1 MFRTNGWTIGCLAVL
16 GVLLLQTGQA
26 QEKPA
31 TPPGVT
37 DREGAVGVID
47 RNGKATRKFSPDK
60 SLVRQKSGEAKEDPK
75 ETSKIMRVNPAG
87 PGEAPKP
94 GAPMGGPM
102 GGPIPPGPGPLPG
115 VVPPGAPG
123 ATLPGAAPL
132 PGVAPAPTPDGIAR
146 NPTGDAIER
155 NPTGVT
161 SIPCVRLPLDSMVNL
176 DFKEVPI
183 DDLIRLM
190 SCWTGKNFLLTQ
202 GFAGK
207 NVTLMS
213 PQQVTVAQ
221 AYRAFLSALR
231 AHALTVVPAGA
242 FMKIVPDTQAKQEPI
257 RLLKKVSGV
266 PDADEIVTKIIELQH
281 VPASEI
287 TQVLDQFKGKTGEIV
302 AYGEDLLIVTDTGT
316 MIRRLMR
323 LLTELDIPT
332 DKEKIWVR
340 QVEYAEAGEVVN
352 IITGI
357 FPQAGDSA
365 AKKAA
370 PAARQR
376 PQRGRKSPAP
386 AAAAAAKIIGG
397 EAEPIAVSKVI
408 ADERT
413 NQIIVVCN
421 RTTYMRLDKLLRKV
435 DVPIPGE
442 GQIHIVYLEN
452 ADAED
457 VSSTLSSLTSGT
469 GRAAGGRPTAAKT
482 TGAKGAGGAA
492 GGGSA
497 ALFEGE
503 VKITADA
510 GTNALVVEASL
521 KDFRSLKKV
530 IDKLDIRRKQVYVE
544 AIIMEISSNKDRK
557 FGMSGSGGTTFN
569 AQGETVPMLFGLG
582 GLGIS
587 GFDAQQLMGGG
598 LAVGLQGPL
607 VDVSTGS
614 AGDGAGV
621 GDLSIPAFGFL
632 LQAIQKNS
640 DVNILSTPHILTTD
654 NEEAEIQVGKQIPYR
669 ASSMGGLGGLSSMA
683 GLAGLGGSSSGLGSA
698 LGGMGGLGGLM
709 GGLGGGMVQR
719 IDVDLTLKITPHVN
733 ESNFV
738 KLEIDQSIE
747 DVESI
752 DRELGPTTSKRKVKN
767 VVVVRDQQPVVIGG
781 LIRDTESEGV
791 DKIPLLGDIPLVG
804 ILFRQTVRTV
814 EKKNLLMIIVPHI
827 IDDPSDLSRIHRER
841 MEEIRR
847 FAEYLATKEK
857 EHKGM
862 VDYRKKSGGLETMR
876 QVVDRARTDRSERE
890 RARFEGTAIDVVG
903 PPDTHDLDY
912 DPEQLEKPGEKQKG
926 PDKDTE

>member
-1 MFRTNGWTIGCLAVL
+1 MFRTSGWTIGCLAVV
-16 GVLLLQTGQA
+16 GVLLLQTAQA
-26 QEKPA
+26 QDKPA
-31 TPPGVT
+31 TPT
-37 DREGAVGVID
+37 RETEREGAVGVID

-60 SLVRQKSGEAKEDPK
+60 SVVRQKSGEAKEDPK
-75 ETSKIMRVNPAG
+75 RPKITRVTP
-87 PGEAPKP
+87 PGRDEPRP
-94 GAPMGGPM
+94 GTPSGAPV
-102 GGPIPPGPGPLPG
+102 PPGPGPLPG
-115 VVPPGAPG
+115 AVQPVAPG
-123 ATLPGAAPL
+123 AALPGAAPA
-132 PGVAPAPTPDGIAR
+132 PGAAPVSPDGIEQ
-146 NPTGDAIER
+146 NPTAGDIER

-161 SIPCVRLPLDSMVNL
+161 SIPCIRLPLDSMVNL

-213 PQQVTVAQ
+213 PQQVSVAQ

-231 AHALTVVPAGA
+231 AHGLTIVPAGA

-257 RLLKKVSGV
+257 KLLKKSSGV
-266 PDADEIVTKIIELQH
+266 PDADEVVTKIIELQH

-316 MIRRLMR
+316 MIRRLIR
-323 LLTELDIPT
+323 LLKELDIPT

-340 QVEYAEAGEVVN
+340 QVEYAEAGEVVS

-357 FPQAGDSA
+357 FPQAGDGA
-365 AKKAA
+365 AKKAV
-370 PAARQR
+370 PKPSRR
-376 PQRGRKSPAP
+376 PKRGSKATP

-408 ADERT
+408 SDERT

-452 ADAED
+452 ADAEE
-457 VSSTLSSLTSGT
+457 VSSTLSSLTSGSSR
-469 GRAAGGRPTAAKT
+469 GGAAGGRPTAAKKSPS
-482 TGAKGAGGAA
+482 ASA
-492 GGGSA
+492 GGGGA

-503 VKITADA
+503 VKITADK

-557 FGMSGSGGTTFN
+557 FGVSGSGGSTFN

-621 GDLSIPAFGFL
+621 GDLSIPTFGFL
-632 LQAIQKNS
+632 LQAIQSNS

-669 ASSMGGLGGLSSMA
+669 ASSLGGLGGLSSMA
-683 GLAGLGGSSSGLGSA
+683 GLSGLGGSSSALSGLGG
-698 LGGMGGLGGLM
+698 LGGLGGLM

-752 DRELGPTTSKRKVKN
+752 SVELGPTTSKRKVKN

-804 ILFRQTVRTV
+804 ILFRQTVRKV
-814 EKKNLLMIIVPHI
+814 EKTNLLMIIVPHI
-827 IDDPSDLSRIHRER
+827 IDDPSDLTRIHRER
-841 MEEIRR
+841 IEEIRR
-847 FAEYLATKEK
+847 FAEYLSTKEK

-876 QVVDRARTDRSERE
+876 QVVDRARKDRSDRE

-903 PPDTHDLDY
+903 PPETHDLDY
-912 DPEQLEKPGEKQKG
+912 DPERKEQHQKRHEKQK
-926 PDKDTE
+926 DNE

>member
-1 MFRTNGWTIGCLAVL
+1 
-16 GVLLLQTGQA
+16 
-26 QEKPA
+26 
-31 TPPGVT
+31 
-37 DREGAVGVID
+37 
-47 RNGKATRKFSPDK
+47 
-60 SLVRQKSGEAKEDPK
+60 
-75 ETSKIMRVNPAG
+75 
-87 PGEAPKP
+87 
-94 GAPMGGPM
+94 
-102 GGPIPPGPGPLPG
+102 
-115 VVPPGAPG
+115 
-123 ATLPGAAPL
+123 
-132 PGVAPAPTPDGIAR
+132 
-146 NPTGDAIER
+146 
-155 NPTGVT
+155 
-161 SIPCVRLPLDSMVNL
+161 MVNL
-176 DFKEVPI
+176 DFKEIPV

-202 GFAGK
+202 AFAGK

-213 PQQVTVAQ
+213 PRQVTVAQ
-221 AYRAFLSALR
+221 AYRAFLSTLK
-231 AHALTVVPAGA
+231 AHGLAIVPAGA
-242 FMKIVPDTQAKQEPI
+242 FLKIVPDTQAKQEPI
-257 RLLKKVSGV
+257 KLLKKSSGV
-266 PDADEIVTKIIELQH
+266 PDADEMVTKIIELQH

-316 MIRRLMR
+316 MIRRLIR
-323 LLTELDIPT
+323 LLKELDVPT

-340 QVEYAEAGEVVN
+340 QIEYAEAGEVVN

-357 FPQAGDSA
+357 FPQAGEGTKKPA

-370 PAARQR
+370 RR
-376 PQRGRKSPAP
+376 PKRGKRSTP

-408 ADERT
+408 SDERT

-452 ADAED
+452 ADSEEVA
-457 VSSTLSSLTSGT
+457 STLSSLTSGSSR
-469 GRAAGGRPTAAKT
+469 GGAGGRPTAKKKSAAKS
-482 TGAKGAGGAA
+482 GSSGG
-492 GGGSA
+492 A

-503 VKITADA
+503 VKITADK

-557 FGMSGSGGTTFN
+557 FGVSGSGGSTFN

-587 GFDAQQLMGGG
+587 GFDAQQLMSGG

-621 GDLSIPAFGFL
+621 GDLSIPTFGFL
-632 LQAIQKNS
+632 LQAIQSNS

-669 ASSMGGLGGLSSMA
+669 ASSLGGLGGLSSMA
-683 GLAGLGGSSSGLGSA
+683 GLSGLGGGSSLSGLGGM
-698 LGGMGGLGGLM
+698 GGLGGLGGLM

-752 DRELGPTTSKRKVKN
+752 SVELGPTTSKRKVKN

-804 ILFRQTVRTV
+804 LLFRQTVRKV
-814 EKKNLLMIIVPHI
+814 EKTNLLMIIVPHI

-876 QVVDRARTDRSERE
+876 QVVDRARKERGDRE

-903 PPDTHDLDY
+903 PPETHDLDY
-912 DPEQLEKPGEKQKG
+912 DPEKSRDDKKNKG
-926 PDKDTE
+926 NK

>member
-1 MFRTNGWTIGCLAVL
+1 MIGCLAL
-16 GVLLLQTGQA
+16 AGVLLLQTGFA

-31 TPPGVT
+31 TPTKTGEPG
-37 DREGAVGVID
+37 GAIGVID
-47 RNGKATRKFSPDK
+47 RNGKATRTFAPDK
-60 SLVRQKSGEAKEDPK
+60 SVVQQKAGANQEKDPK
-75 ETSKIMRVNPAG
+75 KGKVTRITPSTLGKAPTPSGPA
-87 PGEAPKP
+87 A
-94 GAPMGGPM
+94 
-102 GGPIPPGPGPLPG
+102 
-115 VVPPGAPG
+115 
-123 ATLPGAAPL
+123 LPGAAPM
-132 PGVAPAPTPDGIAR
+132 TPDGIDR
-146 NPTGDAIER
+146 TPTGDAIEQ
-155 NPTGVT
+155 NPTGVN
-161 SIPCVRLPLDSMVNL
+161 SVPCKRLPLDSLVSL

-213 PQQVTVAQ
+213 PQPVTVAQ
-221 AYRAFLSALR
+221 AYRAFLSSLR
-231 AHALTVVPAGA
+231 AHSLTTVPAGA
-242 FMKIVPDTQAKQEPI
+242 FLKIVPDTQAKQEPI
-257 RLLKKVSGV
+257 RLLKKTSGV
-266 PDADEIVTKIIELQH
+266 PDQDEIVTKLIELQH

-316 MIRRLMR
+316 MIRRLMK
-323 LLTELDIPT
+323 LLKELDIPT

-340 QVEYAEAGEVVN
+340 QVEYAEASEVVN

-357 FPQAGDSA
+357 FPQAGEG
-365 AKKAA
+365 AKKPPSRTAKK
-370 PAARQR
+370 R
-376 PQRGRKSPAP
+376 PTRGRKSTAP
-386 AAAAAAKIIGG
+386 AAAVAKIIGG

-442 GQIHIVYLEN
+442 GQIHIIYLEN
-452 ADAED
+452 ADAEEI
-457 VSSTLSSLTSGT
+457 SSTLSSLTSGS
-469 GRAAGGRPTAAKT
+469 ASKSGGRTTSKKKGSSAKSS
-482 TGAKGAGGAA
+482 K
-492 GGGSA
+492 GGGGA

-503 VKITADA
+503 VKITADK

-530 IDKLDIRRKQVYVE
+530 IEKLDIRRKQVYVE

-557 FGMSGSGGTTFN
+557 FGMSGSAGTTFN
-569 AQGETVPMLFGLG
+569 VQGEEVPMLFGLG

-587 GFDAQQLMGGG
+587 GFDVQQLTSGG
-598 LAVGLQGPL
+598 AAMGLQGPL

-614 AGDGAGV
+614 TGETGV
-621 GDLSIPAFGFL
+621 GDLSIPTFGFL
-632 LQAIQKNS
+632 LQAIQSNS
-640 DVNILSTPHILTTD
+640 DVNILSTPHILTLD

-669 ASSMGGLGGLSSMA
+669 ASSSMGGLGGLASMA
-683 GLAGLGGSSSGLGSA
+683 GLAGLGGRTSGMSSMM
-698 LGGMGGLGGLM
+698 GGMGGYGGMSSMM
-709 GGLGGGMVQR
+709 GGMGMVQR
-719 IDVDLTLKITPHVN
+719 IDVDLTLKLTPHVN

-767 VVVVRDQQPVVIGG
+767 VVVVRGGQPVVIGG
-781 LIRDTESEGV
+781 LIRDTESDGL
-791 DKIPLLGDIPLVG
+791 DKIPLLGDIPLIG
-804 ILFRQTVRTV
+804 ILFRQTIRTV

-827 IDDPSDLSRIHRER
+827 IDDPSDLGRIHQER
-841 MEEIRR
+841 MEEMRR
-847 FAEYLATKEK
+847 FAEYLATKQK
-857 EHKGM
+857 EYKGM
-862 VDYRKKSGGLETMR
+862 VDYNKKSGGLETMR
-876 QVVDRARTDRSERE
+876 QVVDGERKKREDLE
-890 RARFEGTAIDVVG
+890 RARFEGTAIDVIG
-903 PPDTHDLDY
+903 PPETHDLDY
-912 DPEQLEKPGEKQKG
+912 DPEAKRGDDGQKQK
-926 PDKDTE
+926 DNK

>member
-1 MFRTNGWTIGCLAVL
+1 MFRTSGWTIGCLAVV
-16 GVLLLQTGQA
+16 GILLLQTAQA
-26 QEKPA
+26 QDKPA
-31 TPPGVT
+31 TPTRGT

-47 RNGKATRKFSPDK
+47 RNGKAARKFAPDK
-60 SLVRQKSGEAKEDPK
+60 SVVRQKSGDAKEDPK
-75 ETSKIMRVNPAG
+75 RSKITRVAPGGRVEEPKPASPAG
-87 PGEAPKP
+87 APV
-94 GAPMGGPM
+94 
-102 GGPIPPGPGPLPG
+102 PPGPGPLPG
-115 VVPPGAPG
+115 AAPATAPG
-123 ATLPGAAPL
+123 ATLPGAAP
-132 PGVAPAPTPDGIAR
+132 GAAPTAASPDGIER
-146 NPTGDAIER
+146 NPTGSEIER

-176 DFKEVPI
+176 DFKEIPV

-202 GFAGK
+202 AFAGK

-213 PQQVTVAQ
+213 PRQVTVAQ
-221 AYRAFLSALR
+221 AYRAFLSTLK
-231 AHALTVVPAGA
+231 AHGLAIVPAGA
-242 FMKIVPDTQAKQEPI
+242 FLKIVPDTQAKQEPI
-257 RLLKKVSGV
+257 KLLKKSSGV
-266 PDADEIVTKIIELQH
+266 PDADEMVTKIIELQH

-316 MIRRLMR
+316 MIRRLIR
-323 LLTELDIPT
+323 LLKELDVPT

-340 QVEYAEAGEVVN
+340 QIEYAEAGEVVN

-357 FPQAGDSA
+357 FPQAGEGTKKPA

-370 PAARQR
+370 RR
-376 PQRGRKSPAP
+376 PKRGKRSTP

-408 ADERT
+408 SDERT

-452 ADAED
+452 ADSEEVA
-457 VSSTLSSLTSGT
+457 STLSSLTSGSSR
-469 GRAAGGRPTAAKT
+469 GGAGGRPTAKKKSAAKS
-482 TGAKGAGGAA
+482 GSSGG
-492 GGGSA
+492 A

-503 VKITADA
+503 VKITADK

-544 AIIMEISSNKDRK
+544 AIIMEISSNKERK
-557 FGMSGSGGTTFN
+557 FGISGSGGSTFN

-587 GFDAQQLMGGG
+587 GFDAQQLMSGG

-621 GDLSIPAFGFL
+621 GDLSIPTFGFL
-632 LQAIQKNS
+632 LQAIQSNS

-669 ASSMGGLGGLSSMA
+669 ASSLGGLGGLSSMA
-683 GLAGLGGSSSGLGSA
+683 GLSGLGGGSSLSGLGGM
-698 LGGMGGLGGLM
+698 GGLGGLGGLM

-752 DRELGPTTSKRKVKN
+752 SVELGPTTSKRKVKN

-804 ILFRQTVRTV
+804 LLFRQTVRKV
-814 EKKNLLMIIVPHI
+814 EKTNLLMIIVPHI

-876 QVVDRARTDRSERE
+876 QVVDRARKERGDLE

-903 PPDTHDLDY
+903 PPETHDLDY
-912 DPEQLEKPGEKQKG
+912 DPEKSRDDKKNKG
-926 PDKDTE
+926 NK